1 MRNYTDPNYLK
12 NLQYGN
18 AGNLEAR
25 IRLHK
30 QFSTNP
36 QGVYHWFFDYASP
49 ISLRKP
55 AS

>member
-36 QGVYHWFFDYASP
+36 QGYITGFLIMPSP